1 MVPVCP
7 PGKHS
12 VVKGTAAEPLS
23 PGSEQCWFSQISAH
37 LPGYAGQGFPPVRR
51 KDAGVGAQ
59 GRPPAQACRD
69 GGSS

>member
-1 MVPVCP
+1 MPVCP
-7 PGKHS
+7 LGKLS

-37 LPGYAGQGFPPVRR
+37 LPGCARQGVLPVRR

-59 GRPPAQACRD
+59 GRPPAQAYRD